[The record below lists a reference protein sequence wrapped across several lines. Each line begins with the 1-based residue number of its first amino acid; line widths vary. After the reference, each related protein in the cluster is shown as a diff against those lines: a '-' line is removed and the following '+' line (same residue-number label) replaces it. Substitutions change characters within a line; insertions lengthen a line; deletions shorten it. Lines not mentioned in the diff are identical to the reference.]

1 MACFLV
7 PAAEAV
13 ITTITTKIIEKK
25 EKSSPKKSETVQVRL
40 DNETVE
46 TAKRLPFSAKMKWL
60 NHLLWGG
67 SGLLAFEHLWHGE
80 ITPWFPFL
88 TGAAT
93 PESTTEMLN
102 EMSTVGVT
110 MAVLVTLI
118 WGGMMGISAL
128 IERKAL
134 IGSQDKINQEIEQET
149 E

>member
-1 MACFLV
+1 MIYMACFLV
-7 PAAEAV
+7 PAAEAIV
-13 ITTITTKIIEKK
+13 TTVASKAMKKNAAPENEAETKITFGSK
-25 EKSSPKKSETVQVRL
+25 L
-40 DNETVE
+40 N
-46 TAKRLPFSAKMKWL
+46 WL
-60 NHLLWGG
+60 NNLLWGG

-128 IERKAL
+128 IERKAMV
-134 IGSQDKINQEIEQET
+134 SPKEEIEHET

>member
-40 DNETVE
+40 DDETVE
-46 TAKRLPFSAKMKWL
+46 NAKRLPFSAKMKWL

-128 IERKAL
+128 IERKAMVSPKEE
-134 IGSQDKINQEIEQET
+134 IGQET

>member
-40 DNETVE
+40 DDETVE
-46 TAKRLPFSAKMKWL
+46 T
-60 NHLLWGG
+60 
-67 SGLLAFEHLWHGE
+67 
-80 ITPWFPFL
+80 TPWFPFL

-128 IERKAL
+128 IERKAMV
-134 IGSQDKINQEIEQET
+134 SPQKEIEQET